1 MDEQNPAWRS
11 KSKKDRI
18 SEIIVV
24 ALTQIRSFSS
34 RTIQS
39 QLASYGSDS
48 KDKIKNKKIRVVN
61 VALLVLL

>member
-1 MDEQNPAWRS
+1 MDEQTRHREV

-24 ALTQIRSFSS
+24 VLTQIRSFSS

-48 KDKIKNKKIRVVN
+48 KDKIKK
-61 VALLVLL
+61 